1 MLTDLATL
9 ERAYAEALETL
20 ACDGAQAALKKALY
34 LYQQAPHWAGSHRL
48 LGRVLSVQ
56 QEGARAEA
64 AWRRALFYDP
74 ADAESFLLLLRLLR
88 RQSQAS
94 RLLVQDYLGQ
104 LSPHLALV
112 REINRLYGA
121 LQDIAPSEQVL
132 LLAWAE
138 RVLACFP
145 EEQGTLDLQ
154 GRLAYARADYPLA
167 CQAWRQLV
175 ALRPLSSRWLAL
187 AQAES
192 AQGSPDQALETL
204 QAALQHRPDW
214 REAQRARVQLLLG
227 EQRFDAAF
235 PCWQALMPLEPSLA
249 AWGYQAALTLLER
262 KNYAGAEA
270 YLAACC
276 AWPAESGQPA
286 HVLWAQRALC
296 CHHLADQTGLQQ
308 AYQRAADLAP
318 HTLLY
323 RWAELCALPF
333 VYTSREQVQLSRRGF
348 KQGAQR
354 LFERLERAPLRGPSL
369 NAVLD
374 HLRPPFL
381 LAYQGLNDRP
391 LMEFIGQNW
400 ERLLRKSG
408 RQLICNHVPEPAKR
422 PLRVGF
428 VSRHFFKH
436 SVLVC
441 YGRTIS
447 LLAQDPRFEVVCLH
461 LGRRRDAWTREL
473 ETQVSRFVYLA
484 DETNVEALILA
495 QQLDVLI
502 YTDIGMDDHTYRLG
516 LHRLAPIQCVLAG
529 HPVTTGLPQIDYFLS
544 SLGEHPDADG
554 HYSESLVR
562 LRGNL
567 SRHRP
572 LELPARWATRHELG
586 LSERAH
592 VYVCPMTL
600 FKVHPDLDDALAAI
614 LREDPLGELYFFCDA
629 HGQYHLLLQHRL
641 AQRFPDLAAR
651 IHFLPWMSQ
660 ADFYSV
666 IRAAD
671 VVLDTFHFGGGT
683 TTRMV
688 FGLGQPYVSWPGEFL
703 RSRSTRGASLRLGVP
718 ECLATDADE
727 YVRIALHLACD
738 RDFRADLQARI
749 RENASK
755 LFVTQR
761 KPQGLMRFLLAAA
774 EAWPAHL
781 TELTSPFGV
790 SQSPQSSGG

>member
-1 MLTDLATL
+1 MLTDLSAW
-9 ERAYAEALETL
+9 ERASAEALHTL
-20 ACDGAQAALKKALY
+20 KGEGAKAALEKALR
-34 LYQQAPHWAGSHRL
+34 LYAQAPHWAGSHRL
-48 LGRVLSVQ
+48 LGKILWAE

-74 ADAESFLLLLRLLR
+74 ADAESFLLVLRLLR
-88 RQSQAS
+88 HQPHALRV
-94 RLLVQDYLGQ
+94 LVQDYLA
-104 LSPHLALV
+104 HLPPSLV
-112 REINRLYGA
+112 LAREINRLYESVK
-121 LQDIAPSEQVL
+121 DIEPSEQAL
-132 LLAWAE
+132 LLNWTQRMLDGFPAE
-138 RVLACFP
+138 P
-145 EEQGTLDLQ
+145 GTLDLQ
-154 GRLAYARADYPLA
+154 GRLAYASTDYPLA
-167 CQAWRQLV
+167 CRAWRQLV
-175 ALRPLSSRWLAL
+175 ALRPQSSRWLLL
-187 AQAES
+187 AQAEY
-192 AQGSPDQALETL
+192 AQGRPEQAVETL
-204 QAALQHRPDW
+204 SAALQQRPDW
-214 REAQRARVQLLLG
+214 REAESILVKVLLA
-227 EQRFDAAF
+227 EQRFAQAF
-235 PCWQALMPLEPSLA
+235 PWWQNLLPFEPAVA

-262 KNYAGAEA
+262 KDYTGAET

-276 AWPAESGQPA
+276 AWPEESGQPA
-286 HVLWAQRALC
+286 HVLWAQRAVVY
-296 CHHLADQTGLQQ
+296 HHLADPAAMQHCYQQ
-308 AYQRAADLAP
+308 AGALAP
-318 HTLLY
+318 QPLTH
-323 RWAELCALPF
+323 RWAELCSLPF
-333 VYTSREQVQLSRRGF
+333 IYASNEHLQLTRQRF
-348 KQGAQR
+348 KNGAER
-354 LFERLERAPLRGPSL
+354 LFERLERAQARGQSL

-391 LMEFIGQNW
+391 LMAFFGENW

-408 RQLICNHVPEPAKR
+408 RQWICDHVPEPARR

-461 LGRRRDAWTREL
+461 LGQRRDAWTREL
-473 ETQVSRFVYLA
+473 EEQVSRFVYLA
-484 DETNVEALILA
+484 DQGQVEVLILA

-502 YTDIGMDDHTYRLG
+502 YTDIGMDDQTYRLG

-544 SLGEHPDADG
+544 SQGEHPDADQ
-554 HYSESLVR
+554 HYTESLVR
-562 LRGNL
+562 LSGNL

-572 LELPARWATRHELG
+572 LELPVRFATRRELG

-600 FKVHPDLDDALAAI
+600 FKVHPDFDDALAAI
-614 LREDPLGELYFFCDA
+614 LREDLLGELYFFSDA
-629 HGQYHLLLQHRL
+629 HGQYHLLLQQRL

-651 IHFLPWMSQ
+651 IHFLPWMPQ

-683 TTRMV
+683 TTRMI

-718 ECLATDADE
+718 ECLATDADD
-727 YVRIALHLACD
+727 YVRIALRLA
-738 RDFRADLQARI
+738 REPDFRADLQARI
-749 RENASK
+749 CANAHK

-774 EAWPAHL
+774 SAWPDRL
-781 TELTSPFGV
+781 TALTPPFGV
-790 SQSPQSSGG
+790 SQSPQLSDG